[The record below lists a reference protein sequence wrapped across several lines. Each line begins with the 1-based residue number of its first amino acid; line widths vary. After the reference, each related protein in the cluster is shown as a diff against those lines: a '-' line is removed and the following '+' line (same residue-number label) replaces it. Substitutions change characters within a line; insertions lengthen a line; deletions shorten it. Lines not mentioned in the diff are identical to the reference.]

1 MPDMTRE
8 YARVLGR
15 RIAAAR
21 RAANLTQVELAAK
34 LDWPSDTLINYEN
47 GRRALT
53 VDRLITLAL
62 ALDLHPAGLL
72 LDDPSLARLVTRLT
86 RDAELQMQVEFFLNA
101 LDAEPDGD

>member
-1 MPDMTRE
+1 MPDMIRE

-15 RIAAAR
+15 RIATAR

-53 VDRLITLAL
+53 VDRLIALAL

-72 LDDPSLARLVTRLT
+72 LDNPSLARLVTRLT
-86 RDAELQMQVEFFLNA
+86 RDAELQKQVEFFLNA
-101 LDAEPDGD
+101 LDAEPSGD